1 MKSYMLTPFQRQT
14 YDYWK
19 LDPDD
24 DTLVIGRAHWLNYD
38 TDVEELVAEAERLI
52 ALLWVLHAR
61 VAEIGGELR
70 LIYDPGVTPPLD
82 VLYVS
87 EEEAD
92 DIIDHQHYLLDLN
105 QGPLAH
111 FQIIV
116 SPTRKFFRSSIS
128 NMLCDGWSIIRISN
142 RIPIGTMHH
151 WTSITEEQNSFTDYL
166 EQLEKL
172 RKSTRFERD
181 RDWWIAYMEGIDQ
194 LTDFAVKDE
203 YEVGRVV
210 LKQRIYDSAILD
222 AASQRN
228 RISIA
233 EALLTAWAMA
243 LRDMTSASEALNSIS
258 FITLNRGRTKQQL
271 EVLGNFLVEKAL
283 RIDIA
288 AEDTPVQVLEKV
300 RHANFV
306 TNLHSLF
313 TEQDLEPYIGD
324 SDRGTCVLFN
334 EGMDHTESWVDGIV
348 PSPRYPEPSETSEFL
363 SGILWGRG
371 DRYELEVTYSE
382 PLYREEDVDRF
393 VERFDHWFCEILK

>member
-1 MKSYMLTPFQRQT
+1 MKSYMLTPMQRQT

-70 LIYDPGVTPPLD
+70 LIYDPGVNPPLD

-128 NMLCDGWSIIRISN
+128 NMLCDGWSISMITN
-142 RIPIGTMHH
+142 RIPIGTLHH
-151 WTSITEEQNSFTDYL
+151 WTEVSEELNSFPAYL
-166 EQLEKL
+166 EQLEAL
-172 RKSTRFERD
+172 RRSPRYERD
-181 RDWWIAYMEGIDQ
+181 RAWWIDYMQGIDQ
-194 LTDFAVKDE
+194 LTDFAIKEE
-203 YEVGRVV
+203 YEAGRVV
-210 LKQRIYDSAILD
+210 LKLRIYDKATID
-222 AASQRN
+222 AACRRQE
-228 RISIA
+228 ISVT
-233 EALLTAWAMA
+233 ETLLTAWALA
-243 LRDMTSASEALNSIS
+243 LRDMTAAAEDLSTIS
-258 FITLNRGRTKQQL
+258 FITLNRGRTKRQM
-271 EVLGNFLVEKAL
+271 EALGNFLLEKAL
-283 RIDIA
+283 RIEIA
-288 AEDTPVQVLEKV
+288 ATDKPMDVLQKV

-306 TNLHSLF
+306 TQLHSLF

-324 SDRGTCVLFN
+324 CDRGTCVFFN
-334 EGMDHTESWVDGIV
+334 EVIDHSESVVEGV
-348 PSPRYPEPSETSEFL
+348 TPCFRNPEQTETSEFL
-363 SGILWGRG
+363 SGILWGRQ
-371 DRYELEVTYSE
+371 DKYELEVSYSE
-382 PLYREEDVDRF
+382 PLYREEDVERF
-393 VERFDHWFCEILK
+393 VERFDHWRCEILR